1 MASGRLSRL
10 QGRFVMSG
18 IRGFLGKPGTL
29 RVCQIVTGLLFL
41 WAGLAKIGDL
51 TAFAEQLHNYRIV
64 PIWTENLLAM
74 TVPWIEVVAGLALVV
89 GVRARSGAVLATAM
103 LAVFTVAVAA
113 AWARGLDFECG
124 CFGKAS
130 AGRIGA
136 QKLLENLGMLALAGA
151 GTLRSRV
158 GAG

>member
-1 MASGRLSRL
+1 M
-10 QGRFVMSG
+10 MTG
-18 IRGFLGKPGTL
+18 ILDFLGKPRAL
-29 RVCQIVTGLLFL
+29 RVCQVATGLLFL

-51 TAFAEQLHNYRIV
+51 AGFALQLHNYRIV

-74 TVPWIEVVAGLALVV
+74 TVPWTEVVAGLALVV

-103 LAVFTVAVAA
+103 LAVFTLAVAV

-130 AGRIGA
+130 SGRIGA
-136 QKLLENLGMLALAGA
+136 QKLAENLGMLALAA
-151 GTLRSRV
+151 GGTVRSRV